1 MNVDNT
7 IFSENKASFAHL
19 QKVLSKQYDN
29 VSILVE
35 KTSGRNYRFSKSGTT
50 IKDNTIS
57 NTETVIRH
65 KSSIGIYK

>member
-19 QKVLSKQYDN
+19 QKVLSKQYGN

-50 IKDNTIS
+50 IKDNTFS
-57 NTETVIRH
+57 NTGAVIRR
-65 KSSIGIYK
+65 

>member
-35 KTSGRNYRFSKSGTT
+35 KTSGRNYRFPKA
-50 IKDNTIS
+50 
-57 NTETVIRH
+57 VQL
-65 KSSIGIYK
+65 